1 MWYVLSKILAEKAA
15 WDFVNEKGLN
25 MVAIHPVIVLGS
37 TLQASPNYGLEVIR
51 DFLNGKT
58 P

>member
-1 MWYVLSKILAEKAA
+1 MWYILSKILAEKAA

-25 MVAIHPVIVLGS
+25 MVAINTVTVLGS
-37 TLQASPNYGLEVIR
+37 PLQASLNYGLEVIR
-51 DFLNGKT
+51 DYLNGKT